1 MSARYTKMIAK
12 LRWTVLVTWLLVIMA
27 SAYFAIDFVSKV
39 SLLFD
44 PPTDSRALEDREA
57 LRKALPAQV
66 GASDFVILLD
76 FEDPNRGGLGED
88 SVVAVTEPPSFNFA
102 MNTSV
107 GSDISLDNYTTLGVE
122 SFSLALRGAVY
133 QEWCST
139 TKTTLDAGLAALTLP
154 SCKKGQT
161 LPDGSLNG
169 LELVTGMN
177 GYWFTAGF
185 SQRGADA
192 LLSVDGKSTIV
203 QITFQGSNYNSSYPD
218 REKDFNTWLE
228 NVLSG
233 KPSCTDDPVPVC
245 TGGLEELFLT
255 PVGIRARMFS
265 LIGGTDEIVEK
276 LAIDLLIIDGIAIPV
291 GLLILGL
298 ALRNWRLLAPPLIM
312 ILVTVFSSFAIMRGF
327 TDTMAVNPLVVPV
340 MMSLSVGLNMHTA
353 LFLLNRFREGLLED
367 EPVLYAVQRMMR
379 SAGYTVVVSQVSLIV
394 CCIPFFFLRVETARA
409 IAVSLTVTSFMVML
423 SSLTFC
429 PAFLLAFP
437 TFFEAA
443 RYRSAGM
450 ALPGRPQTKAA
461 MAGMLI
467 GQRTGGGAIAPAEAG
482 DEEDPHD
489 ITSGSVPGGFCG
501 CCSSVSQL
509 LKGPWFA
516 LVAILLVLGVVT
528 PFTVTLFDDT
538 DYADGVEMYL
548 PRNSD
553 IKAASDSIFAGFGR
567 GTLTPF
573 KVAVLPR
580 AGTPNMAENQSFFD
594 AGHFVIEESVARS
607 PDMYLNESSGAFYF
621 DSIKFGSYNFL
632 QLASCLLTFS
642 LPDNLQNPQ
651 YCVLKLT
658 SSILFGGDVEFA
670 ATLPNYVYD
679 VKSMYNLMRP
689 WVDPLSPRGRAMS
702 EAIRS
707 SVDDWN
713 AKPDSE
719 TGAKV
724 VAFGV
729 PMSNADVIDH
739 LERAWYWLLPMMMI
753 MCALV
758 ILVFT
763 GSLAT
768 MIVGV
773 LGASCTTLVAVGFTS
788 MVYQGGALNWLGID
802 SLKRFE
808 LGENSG
814 GCVYWGVPV
823 ACVPILFGLSIGFH
837 LFQAVSV
844 LEIYHR
850 TNADETSAIEVGVK
864 NTSGALCCSFIALI
878 ASFSGHAFSQMPLLN
893 MVAMPLVS
901 GVLFEALITRPILA
915 PACMYLL
922 GAGNFWPVSERNPAA
937 FQYLSI
943 RNTYLPEDSEP
954 RNSGP
959 RPPSQTMKTMK
970 TIGKEAD
977 GESPPTAAIV
987 P

>member
-1 MSARYTKMIAK
+1 MIARF
-12 LRWTVLVTWLLVIMA
+12 RWTVLVFWLLVVVA

-39 SLLFD
+39 SLMFD

-76 FEDPNRGGLGED
+76 FEDPNTGGLGED
-88 SVVAVTEPPSFNFA
+88 SVVAATEPPSFPF
-102 MNTSV
+102 MLNTSV

-133 QEWCST
+133 QQWCST
-139 TKTTLDAGLAALTLP
+139 TKTTMDAGLAALQLP
-154 SCKKGQT
+154 SCSKGET
-161 LPDGSLNG
+161 LPDGSQTG
-169 LELVTGMN
+169 FELVTGMN

-185 SQRGADA
+185 SQFGADA
-192 LLSVDGKSTIV
+192 LLSIDGKSTLV

-218 REKDFNTWLE
+218 REKEFNSFLE

-233 KPSCTDDPVPVC
+233 KPSCTAGPVPGTPVC
-245 TGGLEELFLT
+245 TGGLAELFLT
-255 PVGIRARMFS
+255 PVGIRARLFS

-276 LAIDLLIIDGIAIPV
+276 LAYDLLLIDGIAIPI

-298 ALRNWRLLAPPLIM
+298 ALRNWRLLAPPLVM
-312 ILVTVFSSFAIMRGF
+312 ILVTVLTSFAIMRGF
-327 TDTMAVNPLVVPV
+327 SDTMAVNPLVVPV

-379 SAGYTVVVSQVSLIV
+379 SAGYTVVVSQLSLIV
-394 CCIPFFFLRVETARA
+394 CCIPFFFLKVETARA
-409 IAVSLTVTSFMVML
+409 IAVSLTVTSLMVML
-423 SSLTFC
+423 SSLTLC

-467 GQRTGGGAIAPAEAG
+467 GQRTGGGAIAPADVG
-482 DEEDPHD
+482 DDEDPHE
-489 ITSGSVPGGFCG
+489 ITSGSVPGGLCG
-501 CCSSVSQL
+501 CCASVSQL
-509 LKGPWFA
+509 LKTPWIA

-528 PFTVTLFDDT
+528 PFTVMLFDDT

-594 AGHFVIEESVARS
+594 AGHFVIENAVARS
-607 PDMYLNESSGAFYF
+607 PDMYINESSGAFYF
-621 DSIKFGSYNFL
+621 DGIKFGSYSFI
-632 QLASCLLTFS
+632 QLASCLLSFT
-642 LPDNLQNPQ
+642 LPDTSQNPE

-658 SSILFGGDVEFA
+658 SSILFGDAEFA

-679 VKSMYNLMRP
+679 IKSMYNLMRP
-689 WVDPLSPRGRAMS
+689 WVDPTSPRGRAMS
-702 EAIRS
+702 GAIRS

-729 PMSNADVIDH
+729 AMSNADVVDH

-768 MIVGV
+768 MVVGV
-773 LGASCTTLVAVGFTS
+773 LGASCTTLVGVGFTS
-788 MVYQGGALNWLGID
+788 MVYQNGALNWLGID

-808 LGENSG
+808 LGENTG
-814 GCVYWGVPV
+814 GCVFWGVPV

-850 TNADETSAIEVGVK
+850 TNADETTAIEVGVQ
-864 NTSGALCCSFIALI
+864 NTSSALCCSFIALI

-915 PACMYLL
+915 PACMHLL
-922 GAGNFWPVSERNPAA
+922 GASNFWPVSERNPAA

-943 RNTYLPEDSEP
+943 RNTYLPEESEP

-970 TIGKEAD
+970 TIGKAAD
-977 GESPPTAAIV
+977 GGDDGGESPPNPGIV